1 MNQDLLRVF
10 ETESDYD
17 SAKPN
22 FVYPTVSYV
31 RDVDDVRY
39 MSKPLL
45 PMIDTTGLATHFLVG
60 EVYANVLPVYQAIY
74 DQYGETH
81 IDVATS
87 MLGYINENDEFV
99 EIYVGDEP
107 LYQNYLS
114 KLTFAKY
121 NDGESVSPDYI
132 SFIEGGLELSTT
144 YRKVIIIREA
154 SGDEVVGQCVN
165 NTLA

>member
-17 SAKPN
+17 SAKDS

-45 PMIDTTGLATHFLVG
+45 PIIDTTGLATHFVVG
-60 EVYANVLPVYQAIY
+60 EVYANVLPVCQTIF
-74 DQYGETH
+74 DQYGNST
-81 IDVATS
+81 IIKATS
-87 MLGYINENDEFV
+87 MLGYINENEEEV
-99 EIYVGDEP
+99 QIYVGDEP

-114 KLTFAKY
+114 QLTFVMS
-121 NDGESVSPDYI
+121 NDGTSESPNYLH
-132 SFIEGGLELSTT
+132 FRNGGLTLYNSNT
-144 YRKVIIIREA
+144 YNQVKIDGVT
-154 SGDEVVGQCVN
+154 GDCLN
-165 NTLA
+165 NTLV